1 MSQSLDFA
9 PINLGDVGV
18 DVRHVSRGRG
28 QTSADRI
35 LLRFQ
40 LQKLIDK
47 RACALACLCECHEAL
62 DRLEDFLQLG
72 SISDF

>member
-1 MSQSLDFA
+1 M
-9 PINLGDVGV
+9 
-18 DVRHVSRGRG
+18 DVRHVSRGRS

-47 RACALACLCECHEAL
+47 RARALAFFRECHKAF
-62 DRLEDFLQLG
+62 DRLEDFLQVG
-72 SISDF
+72 SIGDL